1 MNPKRDETEAR
12 IVSLF
17 APATEGTPDITPQEK
32 ADQLEDLLRMADL
45 LGPSN
50 NQNGTGKK
58 NPSKEVR
65 AERRR
70 KKLARK
76 ANRYGR

>member
-1 MNPKRDETEAR
+1 MEKDIDPR
-12 IVSLF
+12 IISLF
-17 APATEGTPDITPQEK
+17 APATEGTPDITSQDK
-32 ADQLEDLLRMADL
+32 ADQLEELLRMADL